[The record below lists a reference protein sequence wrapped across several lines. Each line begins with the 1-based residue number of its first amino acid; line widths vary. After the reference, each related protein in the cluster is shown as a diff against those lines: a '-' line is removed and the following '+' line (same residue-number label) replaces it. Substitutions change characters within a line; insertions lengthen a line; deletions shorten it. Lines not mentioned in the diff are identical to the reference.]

1 MVFALSDRSPSALS
15 LGAVTW
21 DFMFN
26 FLRSKFSAAGVEIPS
41 LPASLPR
48 APTSLPSY
56 ITSARQSKDSFL
68 PVEDLNLANLDIT
81 DLRYAASTPA
91 VLRKLAKASPDLSAA
106 IFSALRL
113 ALSTTY
119 LAIAR
124 NLDGTINEQG
134 TALVQQMCRKFDLLN
149 ADPLGSTS
157 AKGPVGYNA
166 YPSIRAAAESLGKEL
181 LMLGGC
187 AVELLLN
194 KARLPDALQPISI
207 EKIKFKY
214 DRNRKI
220 PYQVLGSEEISLDIA
235 TFFYVSLDQDL
246 LSATAD
252 SPVQAAI
259 QPIVAQQA
267 FMNDLRRVARRA
279 VHPRIKVTIVEDIW
293 RKSLP
298 LEISSDPKKLTAAAI
313 SLIATVKENFDGLSP
328 EDALVFFDC
337 LTVEYL
343 TGGTTTVSEEWK
355 ALSGIINGKISSGAK
370 SAPVIL
376 GLDSVGSSNIA
387 STQTMLFVKTVES
400 GIILKLNEIF
410 SRLLTMAVRLYGIES
425 VVEFEFGSVDLRPE
439 SELEAFKAMR
449 QSRLLELLSLGLMSD
464 AEVSLKLTGTLP
476 LPGASPLSGTMFKT
490 NKVETKTPESNTSA
504 LNQDISGD
512 APKGSKS

>member
-1 MVFALSDRSPSALS
+1 MLDFFKSVKKTATF
-15 LGAVTW
+15 GAA
-21 DFMFN
+21 DI
-26 FLRSKFSAAGVEIPS
+26 SAANKSGIEIPV
-41 LPASLPR
+41 LPKSSSLPR
-48 APTSLPSY
+48 APKSLPSY

-81 DLRYAASTPA
+81 DLRYAATTPG

-113 ALSTTY
+113 ALSSTY

-124 NLDGTINEQG
+124 NLDGTINEEG
-134 TALVQQMCRKFDLLN
+134 TALVQQMCRKFDLLSS
-149 ADPLGSTS
+149 DPATAGAGNKAS
-157 AKGPVGYNA
+157 AGYNA
-166 YPSIRAAAESLGKEL
+166 YPSIRSAGESLGKEL

-187 AVELLLN
+187 AIELLLN
-194 KARLPDALQPISI
+194 KARLPEAMQPISI

-214 DRNRKI
+214 DKNRKI
-220 PYQVLGSEEISLDIA
+220 PYQVLGSEEIPLDIA

-246 LSATAD
+246 LSAAAD
-252 SPVQAAI
+252 SPVQASI
-259 QPIVAQQA
+259 QPIVAQQT
-267 FMNDLRRVARRA
+267 FMNDLRRVANRA
-279 VHPRIKVTIVEDIW
+279 VHPRVKVTIIEDMW
-293 RKSLP
+293 RKTLSAEVL
-298 LEISSDPKKLTAAAI
+298 SDPDKLAEAATT
-313 SLIATVKENFDGLSP
+313 LIETVRSNIDNLSP
-328 EDALVFFDC
+328 EDALVFFNC

-343 TGGTTTVSEEWK
+343 TAGTTTVSDEWK

-376 GLDSVGSSNIA
+376 GLESVGSSNIA

-400 GIILKLNEIF
+400 GVILKLNEIF
-410 SRLLTMAVRLYGIES
+410 SRLLTMAVRLYGVDT
-425 VVEFEFGSVDLRPE
+425 VVEFKFNSVDLRPE

-464 AEVSLKLTGTLP
+464 AEASLELTGTLP
-476 LPGASPLSGTMFKT
+476 LPDMPKLSGTMFKT
-490 NKVETKTPESNTSA
+490 KESETEAPESNTAA
-504 LNQDISGD
+504 LNRDLNGD

>member
-1 MVFALSDRSPSALS
+1 
-15 LGAVTW
+15 
-21 DFMFN
+21 MFN
-26 FLRSKFSAAGVEIPS
+26 FFKTKKPASFDAAGVEIPALPKS
-41 LPASLPR
+41 LPK

-81 DLRYAASTPA
+81 DLRYAATTPG
-91 VLRKLAKASPDLSAA
+91 VLRKLSKASPDLSAA

-113 ALSTTY
+113 ALSSTY

-124 NLDGTINEQG
+124 NLDGTINEEG

-149 ADPLGSTS
+149 ADP
-157 AKGPVGYNA
+157 KGVPVGYNA
-166 YPSIRAAAESLGKEL
+166 YPSIRAAGESLGKEL

-194 KARLPDALQPISI
+194 KARLPEALQPISI

-220 PYQVLGSEEISLDIA
+220 PYQVLGSEEISLDIS

-246 LSATAD
+246 LSAAAD
-252 SPVQAAI
+252 SPVQASI
-259 QPIVAQQA
+259 QPIVAQQT
-267 FMNDLRRVARRA
+267 FMNDLRRVANRA
-279 VHPRIKVTIVEDIW
+279 VHPRVKVVIIEDMW
-293 RKSLP
+293 RKTLSA
-298 LEISSDPKKLTAAAI
+298 EILSDPDKLKVAA
-313 SLIATVKENFDGLSP
+313 SDLIETVRSNIDGLNP

-337 LTVEYL
+337 LTVDYL
-343 TGGTTTVSEEWK
+343 TAGTTTVSEEWK

-376 GLDSVGSSNIA
+376 GLESVGSSNIA

-410 SRLLTMAVRLYGIES
+410 SRLLTMAVRLYGIDA
-425 VVEFEFGSVDLRPE
+425 VVELRFNSVDLRPE

-449 QSRLLELLSLGLMSD
+449 QSRLLELLSIGLMSD
-464 AEVSLKLTGTLP
+464 AEASLELTGTLP
-476 LPGASPLSGTMFKT
+476 LPGATKLSGTMFKS
-490 NKVETKTPESNTSA
+490 NKVEIETPESNTSA
-504 LNQDISGD
+504 LNQDLVGD